1 MFKIKY
7 WLNYMDAF
15 DMDENMGVMILQ
27 GVVML
32 LAVVILFMLY

>member
-1 MFKIKY
+1 
-7 WLNYMDAF
+7 MDAF

-32 LAVVILFMLY
+32 LAVVILFML